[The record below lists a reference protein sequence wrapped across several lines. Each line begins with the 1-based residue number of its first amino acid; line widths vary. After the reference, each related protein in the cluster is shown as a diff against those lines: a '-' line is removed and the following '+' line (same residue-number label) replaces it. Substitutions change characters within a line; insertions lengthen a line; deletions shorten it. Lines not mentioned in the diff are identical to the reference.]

1 MNFFP
6 NGAWRVPAELRIATD
21 VAMRD
26 LGRELASGCAP
37 ATW

>member
-1 MNFFP
+1 MMNLP
-6 NGAWRVPAELRIATD
+6 NGAACVPAEMRIATD

-26 LGRELASGCAP
+26 LGRELAAGCAP